1 MVLLKSI
8 KSKIFVFAIIATL
21 TPSLGLGLLSFRQN
35 EAQISENVT
44 RELRAL
50 ASQAS
55 RELELWIN
63 KHIRAVR
70 ALSTSNAVIDGLSAT
85 AHPRAGKSNN
95 TPQALT
101 HYLRSVQSKL
111 DTILE
116 LTVVD
121 AAGQILASSAAA
133 PSAVTLP
140 QSWPENAL
148 TEGVVLV
155 PPHWE
160 KQRATATLSVA
171 VPVLSYDNVLMGAL
185 VAVLDLRTAQPYLKS
200 STKSPPGEVLLLDQN
215 GRELLSS
222 RAISTTK
229 LMSLDAAVLRQM
241 LSQPGE
247 SMVFQGLMHREV
259 IGLADIPAALPVT
272 IVAEQDRADVYAT
285 WVDLRNLYLALV
297 CILVLVVTAV
307 AFRMGRSIV
316 TPLQHLINAAN
327 SIASGNL
334 DVRLPVTRN
343 DEFGHLTR
351 IFNQMADKLRHS
363 HAEIVATNQAM
374 QQQNQLLEKLSI
386 TDGLTGLYNRSKLD
400 AILIDE
406 MARFKRN
413 LRPFAVL
420 MMDIDYFKTLNDSH
434 GHIAGDE
441 VITAVANILSR
452 SIRIVDY
459 AARYGGDEFIIIM
472 VETTADMALKTA
484 ERIRSQVNDMR
495 YSANGQLVSVTVSI
509 GVVQCQQSDDVTP
522 TAVFSRA
529 DSALYE
535 AKRAGRNRAHYAA

>member
-21 TPSLGLGLLSFRQN
+21 TPSLSLGLLSFRQN
-35 EAQISENVT
+35 EVQISENVT
-44 RELRAL
+44 RELRSL

-85 AHPRAGKSNN
+85 THPRAGKSNN

-140 QSWPENAL
+140 QSWPESAL

-160 KQRATATLSVA
+160 KQRVTATLSVA
-171 VPVLSYDNVLMGAL
+171 VPVLSYDNALMGAL

-222 RAISTTK
+222 RASTTK

-259 IGLADIPAALPVT
+259 IGLAEIPAALPVT
-272 IVAEQDRADVYAT
+272 IVVEQDRADVYAA
-285 WVDLRNLYLALV
+285 WVNLRNLYLALV
-297 CILVLVVTAV
+297 CIIVLIVTVV

-316 TPLQHLINAAN
+316 TPLHHLINAAN
-327 SIASGNL
+327 SIASGDL

-363 HAEIVATNQAM
+363 HAEIVATNHAM

-386 TDGLTGLYNRSKLD
+386 TDGLTSLYNRSKLD

-441 VITAVANILSR
+441 VITGVAKILSR
-452 SIRIVDY
+452 SIRSVDY

-509 GVVQCQQSDDVTP
+509 GVVQCMQSDDVTP

>member
-70 ALSTSNAVIDGLSAT
+70 ALSTSSAVIDGLSAT
-85 AHPRAGKSNN
+85 SHPHAGKSNN

-116 LTVVD
+116 LTVVN
-121 AAGQILASSAAA
+121 ATGQILASSAAA

-140 QSWPENAL
+140 QSWPESAL

-171 VPVLSYDNVLMGAL
+171 VPVLSYDNTLMGAL

-200 STKSPPGEVLLLDQN
+200 STKSPPGEVSLLDQN

-222 RAISTTK
+222 RANNTTK
-229 LMSLDAAVLRQM
+229 LMSLDAAVLRQI
-241 LSQPGE
+241 LSQQGE

-272 IVAEQDRADVYAT
+272 IVAEKDRADVYAD
-285 WVDLRNLYLALV
+285 WVKLRNLYLALV
-297 CILVLVVTAV
+297 GIIVLIVTAV

-327 SIASGNL
+327 SIASGDLN
-334 DVRLPVTRN
+334 VRLPVTRN

-374 QQQNQLLEKLSI
+374 QQQNQLLETLSI

-420 MMDIDYFKTLNDSH
+420 MLDIDYFKTLNDSH

-441 VITAVANILSR
+441 VIAAVAKILGQ
-452 SIRIVDY
+452 SIRSVDY

-484 ERIRSQVNDMR
+484 ERIRAQVNDMR
-495 YSANGQLVSVTVSI
+495 YSASGQIVSVTVSI
-509 GVVQCQQSDDVTP
+509 GVVQCTQSDDVTP

>member
-1 MVLLKSI
+1 MILLRSI
-8 KSKIFVFAIIATL
+8 KSKIFVFAIMATL
-21 TPSLGLGLLSFRQN
+21 IPSFGLGLLSFRQN
-35 EAQISENVT
+35 EAQISDNVT

-63 KHIRAVR
+63 KHIHTVR
-70 ALSTSNAVIDGLSAT
+70 ALSTSNAVIDGLT
-85 AHPRAGKSNN
+85 PIAHPPTGKPNKV
-95 TPQALT
+95 PQALA
-101 HYLRSVQSKL
+101 HYLSSVQSKL

-116 LTVVD
+116 LTVVG
-121 AAGQILASSAAA
+121 ATGQVVASSAAV
-133 PSAVTLP
+133 PSAIILP
-140 QSWPENAL
+140 KSWPESAL
-148 TEGVVLV
+148 TEGIVLA

-185 VAVLDLRTAQPYLKS
+185 VAVLDLRTAQPYLKN
-200 STKSPPGEVLLLDQN
+200 STKSPLGEVLLLDQN

-222 RAISTTK
+222 RVNATK
-229 LMSLDAAVLRQM
+229 LRLLDGVVLRQ
-241 LSQPGE
+241 LLARPGE
-247 SMVFQGLMHREV
+247 SMIFQGGMHREV
-259 IGLADIPAALPVT
+259 IGLADTPAALPVT
-272 IVAEQDRADVYAT
+272 VVAERDRADVYAA

-297 CILVLVVTAV
+297 CTIVLVVTAV

-327 SIASGNL
+327 SIADGDL

-343 DEFGHLTR
+343 DEFGHLTQ

-363 HAEIVATNQAM
+363 HAEVVATNKAM
-374 QQQNQLLEKLSI
+374 QQQNQLLETLSI

-400 AILIDE
+400 VILKDE
-406 MARFKRN
+406 LARFKRN
-413 LRPFAVL
+413 QRPFAVL
-420 MMDIDYFKTLNDSH
+420 MMDIDYFKTLNDSY

-441 VITAVANILSR
+441 VIAAVAKILSQ
-452 SIRIVDY
+452 SIRSVDY

-472 VETTADMALKTA
+472 VETTADMALKMA

-495 YSANGQLVSVTVSI
+495 YSANGQIVSVTVSI
-509 GVVQCQQSDDVTP
+509 GVVQCQQSDDATP
-522 TAVFSRA
+522 TAVFARA

-535 AKRAGRNRAHYAA
+535 AKRAGRNRAHYAT

>member
-1 MVLLKSI
+1 MILLRSI
-8 KSKIFVFAIIATL
+8 KSKIFVFAIMATL
-21 TPSLGLGLLSFRQN
+21 IPSFGLGLLSFRQN
-35 EAQISENVT
+35 EAQISDNVT

-63 KHIRAVR
+63 KHIHTVR
-70 ALSTSNAVIDGLSAT
+70 ALSTSNAVIDGLT
-85 AHPRAGKSNN
+85 PIAHPPTGKPNKV
-95 TPQALT
+95 PQALA
-101 HYLRSVQSKL
+101 HYLSSVQSKL

-116 LTVVD
+116 LTVVG
-121 AAGQILASSAAA
+121 ATGQVVASSAAV
-133 PSAVTLP
+133 PSAIILP
-140 QSWPENAL
+140 KSWPESAL
-148 TEGVVLV
+148 TEGIVLA

-185 VAVLDLRTAQPYLKS
+185 VAVLDLRTAQPYLKN
-200 STKSPPGEVLLLDQN
+200 STKSPLGEVLLLDQN

-222 RAISTTK
+222 RVNATK
-229 LMSLDAAVLRQM
+229 LRLLDGVVLRQ
-241 LSQPGE
+241 LLARPGE
-247 SMVFQGLMHREV
+247 SMIFQGGMHREV
-259 IGLADIPAALPVT
+259 IGLADMPAALPVT
-272 IVAEQDRADVYAT
+272 VVAERDRADVYAA

-297 CILVLVVTAV
+297 CTIVLVVTAV

-327 SIASGNL
+327 SIADGDL

-343 DEFGHLTR
+343 DEFGHLTQ

-363 HAEIVATNQAM
+363 HAEVVATNKAM
-374 QQQNQLLEKLSI
+374 QQQNQLLETLSI

-400 AILIDE
+400 VILKDE
-406 MARFKRN
+406 LARFKRN
-413 LRPFAVL
+413 QRPFAVL
-420 MMDIDYFKTLNDSH
+420 MMDIDYFKTLNDSY

-441 VITAVANILSR
+441 VIAAVAKILSQ
-452 SIRIVDY
+452 SIRSVDY

-472 VETTADMALKTA
+472 VETTADMALKMA

-495 YSANGQLVSVTVSI
+495 YSANGQIVSVTVSI
-509 GVVQCQQSDDVTP
+509 GVVQCQQSDATP
-522 TAVFSRA
+522 TAVFARA

-535 AKRAGRNRAHYAA
+535 AKRAGRNRAHYAT

>member
-1 MVLLKSI
+1 M
-8 KSKIFVFAIIATL
+8 ATL
-21 TPSLGLGLLSFRQN
+21 IPSFGLGLLSFRQN
-35 EAQISENVT
+35 EAQISDNVT

-63 KHIRAVR
+63 KHIHTVR
-70 ALSTSNAVIDGLSAT
+70 ALSTSNAVIDGLT
-85 AHPRAGKSNN
+85 PIAHPPTGKPNKV
-95 TPQALT
+95 PQALA
-101 HYLRSVQSKL
+101 HYLSSVQSKL

-116 LTVVD
+116 LTVVG
-121 AAGQILASSAAA
+121 ATGQVVASSAAV
-133 PSAVTLP
+133 PSAIILP
-140 QSWPENAL
+140 KSWPESAL
-148 TEGVVLV
+148 TEGIVLA

-185 VAVLDLRTAQPYLKS
+185 VAVLDLRTAQPYLKN
-200 STKSPPGEVLLLDQN
+200 STKSPLGEVLLLDQN

-222 RAISTTK
+222 RVNATK
-229 LMSLDAAVLRQM
+229 LRLLDGVVLRQ
-241 LSQPGE
+241 LLARPGE
-247 SMVFQGLMHREV
+247 SMIFQGGMHREV
-259 IGLADIPAALPVT
+259 IGLADTPAALPVT
-272 IVAEQDRADVYAT
+272 VVAERDRADVYAA

-297 CILVLVVTAV
+297 CTIVLVVTAV

-327 SIASGNL
+327 SIADGDL

-343 DEFGHLTR
+343 DEFGHLTQ

-363 HAEIVATNQAM
+363 HAEVVATNKAM
-374 QQQNQLLEKLSI
+374 QQQNQLLETLSI

-400 AILIDE
+400 VILKDE
-406 MARFKRN
+406 LARFKRN
-413 LRPFAVL
+413 QRPFAVL
-420 MMDIDYFKTLNDSH
+420 MMDIDYFKTLNDSY

-441 VITAVANILSR
+441 VIAAVAKILSQ
-452 SIRIVDY
+452 SIRSVDY

-472 VETTADMALKTA
+472 VETTADMALKMA

-495 YSANGQLVSVTVSI
+495 YSANGQIVSVTVSI
-509 GVVQCQQSDDVTP
+509 GVVQCQQSDATP
-522 TAVFSRA
+522 TAVFARA

-535 AKRAGRNRAHYAA
+535 AKRAGRNRAHYAT

>member
-1 MVLLKSI
+1 MVLLTSI
-8 KSKIFVFAIIATL
+8 KSKIFVFAVMATL
-21 TPSLGLGLLSFRQN
+21 IPSLGLGLLSFHQN
-35 EAQISENVT
+35 EAQINGNVT

-63 KHIRAVR
+63 KHIHAVR
-70 ALSTSNAVIDGLSAT
+70 ALSTSNAVIEGLSAA
-85 AHPRAGKSNN
+85 AHSLAGMSNK

-101 HYLRSVQSKL
+101 HYLRSVQLKL

-116 LTVVD
+116 LTVVG
-121 AAGQILASSAAA
+121 AAGQIVASSAAE
-133 PSAVTLP
+133 PSAVILP
-140 QSWPENAL
+140 QSWPESAL

-160 KQRATATLSVA
+160 KQHATATLSVA
-171 VPVLSYDNVLMGAL
+171 VPVLSYDNTLLGAL
-185 VAVLDLRTAQPYLKS
+185 VAVLDLRTAQSHLKS
-200 STKSPPGEVLLLDQN
+200 ATKSPLGDLLLLDQN

-222 RAISTTK
+222 RANVTK
-229 LMSLDAAVLRQM
+229 LSTLDAAVLRQ
-241 LSQPGE
+241 LLARPGE
-247 SMVFQGLMHREV
+247 SMVFQGLMQHEV
-259 IGLADIPAALPVT
+259 IGLADTPAVLPITV
-272 IVAEQDRADVYAT
+272 VAERDRADVYAA
-285 WVDLRNLYLALV
+285 WVDLRNLFLALV

-316 TPLQHLINAAN
+316 TPLQHLIDAAN
-327 SIASGNL
+327 SIAGGDL

-363 HAEIVATNQAM
+363 HAEVVATNKAM
-374 QQQNQLLEKLSI
+374 KQQNQLLETLSI

-400 AILIDE
+400 AILKDE
-406 MARFKRN
+406 LARFKRN
-413 LRPFAVL
+413 QRPFAVL

-441 VITAVANILSR
+441 VIVAVAKILGR
-452 SIRIVDY
+452 SIRSVDF
-459 AARYGGDEFIIIM
+459 AARYGGDEFIIII
-472 VETTADMALKTA
+472 VDTTAEMALKTA

-495 YSANGQLVSVTVSI
+495 YNSNGQIVLVTVSI
-509 GVVQCQQSDDVTP
+509 GVVQCQQSDDATP
-522 TAVFSRA
+522 TAVFARA

-535 AKRAGRNRAHYAA
+535 AKHAGRNRAHFAT

>member
-85 AHPRAGKSNN
+85 AHPHAGKSNN

-121 AAGQILASSAAA
+121 ATGQILASSAAA

-140 QSWPENAL
+140 QSWPESAL

-171 VPVLSYDNVLMGAL
+171 VPVLSYDNTLMGAL

-200 STKSPPGEVLLLDQN
+200 STKSPPGEVSLLDQN

-222 RAISTTK
+222 RANSTTK
-229 LMSLDAAVLRQM
+229 LMSLDAAVLRQI
-241 LSQPGE
+241 LSQQGE

-259 IGLADIPAALPVT
+259 IGLADIPAVLPVT
-272 IVAEQDRADVYAT
+272 IVAEKDRADVYAT
-285 WVDLRNLYLALV
+285 WVKLRNLYLALV
-297 CILVLVVTAV
+297 CIIVLIVTAV

-327 SIASGNL
+327 SIASGDLN
-334 DVRLPVTRN
+334 VRLPVTRN

-374 QQQNQLLEKLSI
+374 QQQNQLLETLSI

-420 MMDIDYFKTLNDSH
+420 MLDIDYFKTLNDSH

-441 VITAVANILSR
+441 VITAVAKILGQ
-452 SIRIVDY
+452 SIRSVDY

-484 ERIRSQVNDMR
+484 ERIRAQVNDMR
-495 YSANGQLVSVTVSI
+495 YSANGQIVSVTVSI
-509 GVVQCQQSDDVTP
+509 GVVQCTQSDDVTP

>member
-1 MVLLKSI
+1 MVLLRSI
-8 KSKIFVFAIIATL
+8 KSKIFVFAIMATL
-21 TPSLGLGLLSFRQN
+21 IPSFGLGLLSFRQN
-35 EAQISENVT
+35 EAQISDNVT

-63 KHIRAVR
+63 KHIHTVR
-70 ALSTSNAVIDGLSAT
+70 ALSTSNAVIDGLT
-85 AHPRAGKSNN
+85 PIAHPPTGKPNKV
-95 TPQALT
+95 PQALA
-101 HYLRSVQSKL
+101 HYLSSVQSKL

-116 LTVVD
+116 LTVVG
-121 AAGQILASSAAA
+121 ATGQVVASSAAV
-133 PSAVTLP
+133 PSAIILP
-140 QSWPENAL
+140 KSWPESAL
-148 TEGVVLV
+148 TEGIVLA

-185 VAVLDLRTAQPYLKS
+185 VAVLDLRTAQPYLKN
-200 STKSPPGEVLLLDQN
+200 STKSPLGEVLLLDQN

-222 RAISTTK
+222 RVNATK
-229 LMSLDAAVLRQM
+229 LRLLDGVVLRQ
-241 LSQPGE
+241 LLARPGE
-247 SMVFQGLMHREV
+247 SMIFQGGMHREV
-259 IGLADIPAALPVT
+259 IGLADTPAALPVT
-272 IVAEQDRADVYAT
+272 VVAERDRADVYAA

-297 CILVLVVTAV
+297 CTIVLVVTAV

-327 SIASGNL
+327 SIADGDL

-343 DEFGHLTR
+343 DEFGHLTQ

-363 HAEIVATNQAM
+363 HAEVVATNKAM
-374 QQQNQLLEKLSI
+374 QQQNQLLETLSI

-400 AILIDE
+400 VILKDE
-406 MARFKRN
+406 LARFKRN
-413 LRPFAVL
+413 QRPFAVL
-420 MMDIDYFKTLNDSH
+420 MMDIDYFKTLNDSY

-441 VITAVANILSR
+441 VIAAVAKILSQ
-452 SIRIVDY
+452 SIRSVDY

-472 VETTADMALKTA
+472 VETTADMALKMA

-495 YSANGQLVSVTVSI
+495 YSANGQIVSVTVSI
-509 GVVQCQQSDDVTP
+509 GVVQCQQSDATP
-522 TAVFSRA
+522 TAVFARA

-535 AKRAGRNRAHYAA
+535 AKRAGRNRAHYAT

>member
-21 TPSLGLGLLSFRQN
+21 TPALGLGLLSFRQN
-35 EAQISENVT
+35 EAQINENVT
-44 RELRAL
+44 RQLRAL

-63 KHIRAVR
+63 KHIRTVR
-70 ALSTSNAVIDGLSAT
+70 ALSTSNAIIDGLSVT
-85 AHPRAGKSNN
+85 AHPLAGKSHN

-116 LTVVD
+116 LTVVN
-121 AAGQILASSAAA
+121 ATGQILASSAAV

-140 QSWPENAL
+140 QSWPESAL

-171 VPVLSYDNVLMGAL
+171 VPVLSYGNALMGAL

-215 GRELLSS
+215 GRELLNS
-222 RAISTTK
+222 RATNTTK

-241 LSQPGE
+241 LSKPGE
-247 SMVFQGLMHREV
+247 SMIFQGLMHREV

-272 IVAEQDRADVYAT
+272 IVAEQDRADVYAA
-285 WVDLRNLYLALV
+285 WVNLRNLYLALV
-297 CILVLVVTAV
+297 CIIVLVVTAV

-327 SIASGNL
+327 SIASGDL

-374 QQQNQLLEKLSI
+374 QKQNQLLETLSI

-452 SIRIVDY
+452 SIRSVDY

-495 YSANGQLVSVTVSI
+495 YSANGQIVSVTVSI
-509 GVVQCQQSDDVTP
+509 GVVQCTQSDDVTP

>member
-8 KSKIFVFAIIATL
+8 KSKIFIFAIIATL

-35 EAQISENVT
+35 EAQINDNVT

-55 RELELWIN
+55 RELELWIS

-70 ALSTSNAVIDGLSAT
+70 ALSTSNAVIDGLSTT
-85 AHPRAGKSNN
+85 ARPLADKSNN

-121 AAGQILASSAAA
+121 ATGQILASSAAA
-133 PSAVTLP
+133 PSAVILP
-140 QSWPENAL
+140 QSWSENAL

-160 KQRATATLSVA
+160 KQHATATLSVA
-171 VPVLSYDNVLMGAL
+171 VPVLAYDNALMGAL

-200 STKSPPGEVLLLDQN
+200 STKSPEGEVSLLDQN

-222 RAISTTK
+222 RANSKTK
-229 LMSLDAAVLRQM
+229 LMPVDAAALRQI
-241 LSQPGE
+241 LSQPGT
-247 SMVFQGLMHREV
+247 SMVFQGLLHREV
-259 IGLADIPAALPVT
+259 IGLAEIPAALPVT
-272 IVAEQDRADVYAT
+272 IMAEKDRAQVYAT
-285 WVDLRNLYLALV
+285 WVKLRNLYLALV
-297 CILVLVVTAV
+297 CVIVLIVTAV

-327 SIASGNL
+327 SIADGNL

-374 QQQNQLLEKLSI
+374 QQQNQLLETLSI

-441 VITAVANILSR
+441 VLTAVAKILSR
-452 SIRIVDY
+452 SIRSIDY

-484 ERIRSQVNDMR
+484 ERIRSQVTDMR
-495 YSANGQLVSVTVSI
+495 YSANGQIVSVTVSI
-509 GVVQCQQSDDVTP
+509 GIVQCTQSDDATP
-522 TAVFSRA
+522 IAVFSRA

>member
-70 ALSTSNAVIDGLSAT
+70 ALSTSNAVIDGLSAI
-85 AHPRAGKSNN
+85 AHPHAGKSNN

-116 LTVVD
+116 LTVVN
-121 AAGQILASSAAA
+121 ATGQILASSAAA

-140 QSWPENAL
+140 QSWPESAL

-171 VPVLSYDNVLMGAL
+171 VPVLSYDNTLMGAL

-200 STKSPPGEVLLLDQN
+200 STKSPPGEVSLLDQN

-222 RAISTTK
+222 RANSTTK
-229 LMSLDAAVLRQM
+229 LMSLDAAVLRHM

-259 IGLADIPAALPVT
+259 IGLADIPAVLPVT
-272 IVAEQDRADVYAT
+272 IVAEKDRADVYAA
-285 WVDLRNLYLALV
+285 WVKLRNLYLALV
-297 CILVLVVTAV
+297 CIIVLIVTAV

-327 SIASGNL
+327 SIASGDLN
-334 DVRLPVTRN
+334 VRLPVTRN

-374 QQQNQLLEKLSI
+374 QQQNQLLETLSI

-420 MMDIDYFKTLNDSH
+420 MLDIDYFKTLNDSH

-441 VITAVANILSR
+441 VITAVAKILGQ
-452 SIRIVDY
+452 SIRSVDY

-484 ERIRSQVNDMR
+484 ERIRAQVNDMR
-495 YSANGQLVSVTVSI
+495 YSASGQIVSVTVSI
-509 GVVQCQQSDDVTP
+509 GVVQCTQSDDVTP

>member
-8 KSKIFVFAIIATL
+8 KSKIFIFAIIATL

-35 EAQISENVT
+35 EAQTSENVT

-85 AHPRAGKSNN
+85 AHPHAGKSIN

-121 AAGQILASSAAA
+121 ATGRILASSAAA
-133 PSAVTLP
+133 PSALILP
-140 QSWPENAL
+140 QSWPESAL

-171 VPVLSYDNVLMGAL
+171 VPVLSYDNTLMGAL

-200 STKSPPGEVLLLDQN
+200 STKSPPGEVSLLDQN

-222 RAISTTK
+222 RANSTTN
-229 LMSLDAAVLRQM
+229 LMSLDATALQQM
-241 LSQPGE
+241 LSHPGE
-247 SMVFQGLMHREV
+247 SIVFQGLMHREV

-272 IVAEQDRADVYAT
+272 IVAEKDRADVYAA
-285 WVDLRNLYLALV
+285 WVKLRNLYLALV
-297 CILVLVVTAV
+297 CVIVLIVTAV

-327 SIASGNL
+327 SIASGDLN
-334 DVRLPVTRN
+334 VRLPVTRN

-374 QQQNQLLEKLSI
+374 QQQNQLLETLSI

-400 AILIDE
+400 AILTDE

-420 MMDIDYFKTLNDSH
+420 MLDIDYFKTLNDSH

-441 VITAVANILSR
+441 VITAVAKILSQ
-452 SIRIVDY
+452 SIRSVDY

-495 YSANGQLVSVTVSI
+495 YSTNDQIVSVTVSI
-509 GVVQCQQSDDVTP
+509 GVVQCTQSDDVTP

-535 AKRAGRNRAHYAA
+535 AKRAGRNRAHYAV

>member
-1 MVLLKSI
+1 MVLLRSI
-8 KSKIFVFAIIATL
+8 KSKIFVFAIMATL
-21 TPSLGLGLLSFRQN
+21 IPSLGLGLLSFRQN
-35 EAQISENVT
+35 EAQISDNVT

-63 KHIRAVR
+63 KHIHTVR
-70 ALSTSNAVIDGLSAT
+70 ALSTSNAVIDGLT
-85 AHPRAGKSNN
+85 PIAHPPTGKPNKV
-95 TPQALT
+95 PQALA
-101 HYLRSVQSKL
+101 HYLSLVQSKL

-116 LTVVD
+116 LTVVG
-121 AAGQILASSAAA
+121 ATGQVLASSAAV
-133 PSAVTLP
+133 PSAIILP
-140 QSWPENAL
+140 KSWPESAL
-148 TEGVVLV
+148 TEGIVLA

-185 VAVLDLRTAQPYLKS
+185 VAVLDLRTAQPYLKN
-200 STKSPPGEVLLLDQN
+200 STKSPLGEVLLLDQN

-222 RAISTTK
+222 RVNATK
-229 LMSLDAAVLRQM
+229 LRLLDGVVLRQ
-241 LSQPGE
+241 LLARPGE
-247 SMVFQGLMHREV
+247 SMIFQGGMHREV
-259 IGLADIPAALPVT
+259 IGLADTPAALPVT
-272 IVAEQDRADVYAT
+272 VVAERDRADVYAA

-297 CILVLVVTAV
+297 CTIVLVVTAV

-327 SIASGNL
+327 SIADGDL

-343 DEFGHLTR
+343 DEFGHLTQ

-363 HAEIVATNQAM
+363 HAEVVATNKAM
-374 QQQNQLLEKLSI
+374 QQQNQLLETLSI

-400 AILIDE
+400 VILKDE
-406 MARFKRN
+406 LARFKRN
-413 LRPFAVL
+413 QRPFAVL
-420 MMDIDYFKTLNDSH
+420 MMDIDYFKTLNDSY

-441 VITAVANILSR
+441 VIAAVAKILSQ
-452 SIRIVDY
+452 SIRSVDY

-472 VETTADMALKTA
+472 VETTADMALKMA

-495 YSANGQLVSVTVSI
+495 YSANGQIVSVTVSI
-509 GVVQCQQSDDVTP
+509 GVVQCQQSDDATP
-522 TAVFSRA
+522 TAVFARA

-535 AKRAGRNRAHYAA
+535 AKRAGRNRAHYAT

>member
-1 MVLLKSI
+1 MVLLRSI
-8 KSKIFVFAIIATL
+8 KSKIFVFAIMATL
-21 TPSLGLGLLSFRQN
+21 IPSFGLGLLSFRQN
-35 EAQISENVT
+35 EAQISDNVT

-63 KHIRAVR
+63 KHIHTVR
-70 ALSTSNAVIDGLSAT
+70 ALSTSNAVIDGLT
-85 AHPRAGKSNN
+85 PIAHPPTGKPNKV
-95 TPQALT
+95 PQALA
-101 HYLRSVQSKL
+101 HYLSLVQSKL

-116 LTVVD
+116 LTVVG
-121 AAGQILASSAAA
+121 ATGQVVASSAAV
-133 PSAVTLP
+133 PSAIILP
-140 QSWPENAL
+140 KSWPESAL
-148 TEGVVLV
+148 TEGIVLV

-185 VAVLDLRTAQPYLKS
+185 VAVLDLRTAQPYLKN
-200 STKSPPGEVLLLDQN
+200 STKSPLGEVLLLDQN

-222 RAISTTK
+222 RVNATK
-229 LMSLDAAVLRQM
+229 LRLLDGVVLRQ
-241 LSQPGE
+241 LLARPGE
-247 SMVFQGLMHREV
+247 SMIFQGGMHREV
-259 IGLADIPAALPVT
+259 IGLADTPAALPVT
-272 IVAEQDRADVYAT
+272 VVAERDRADVYAA

-297 CILVLVVTAV
+297 CTIVLVVTAV

-327 SIASGNL
+327 SIADGDL

-343 DEFGHLTR
+343 DEFGHLTQ

-363 HAEIVATNQAM
+363 HAEVVATNKAM
-374 QQQNQLLEKLSI
+374 QQQNRLLETLSI

-400 AILIDE
+400 VILKDE
-406 MARFKRN
+406 LARFKRN
-413 LRPFAVL
+413 QRPFAVL
-420 MMDIDYFKTLNDSH
+420 MMDIDYFKALNDGH
-434 GHIAGDE
+434 GHIAGDQ
-441 VITAVANILSR
+441 VIAAVAKILSQ
-452 SIRIVDY
+452 SIRSVDY

-472 VETTADMALKTA
+472 VETTADMALKMA

-495 YSANGQLVSVTVSI
+495 YSANGQIVSVTVSI
-509 GVVQCQQSDDVTP
+509 GVVQCQQSDATP
-522 TAVFSRA
+522 TAVFARA

-535 AKRAGRNRAHYAA
+535 AKRAGRNRAHYAT

>member
-1 MVLLKSI
+1 MVLLRSI
-8 KSKIFVFAIIATL
+8 KSKIFVFAIMATL
-21 TPSLGLGLLSFRQN
+21 IPSFGLGLLSFRQN
-35 EAQISENVT
+35 EAQISDNVT

-63 KHIRAVR
+63 KHIHTVR
-70 ALSTSNAVIDGLSAT
+70 ALSTSNAVIDGLT
-85 AHPRAGKSNN
+85 PIAHPPTGKPNKV
-95 TPQALT
+95 PQALA
-101 HYLRSVQSKL
+101 HYLSSVQSKL

-116 LTVVD
+116 LTVVG
-121 AAGQILASSAAA
+121 ATGQVVASSAAV
-133 PSAVTLP
+133 PSAIILP
-140 QSWPENAL
+140 KSWPESAL
-148 TEGVVLV
+148 TEGIVLA

-185 VAVLDLRTAQPYLKS
+185 VAVLDLRTAQPYLKN
-200 STKSPPGEVLLLDQN
+200 STKSPLGEVLLLDQN

-222 RAISTTK
+222 RVNATK
-229 LMSLDAAVLRQM
+229 LRLLDGVVLRQ
-241 LSQPGE
+241 LLARPGE
-247 SMVFQGLMHREV
+247 SMIFQGGMHREV
-259 IGLADIPAALPVT
+259 IGLADMPAALPVT
-272 IVAEQDRADVYAT
+272 VVAERDRADVYAA

-297 CILVLVVTAV
+297 CTIVLVVTAV

-327 SIASGNL
+327 SIADGDL

-343 DEFGHLTR
+343 DEFGHLTQ

-363 HAEIVATNQAM
+363 HAEVVAKNKAM
-374 QQQNQLLEKLSI
+374 QQQNQLLETLSI

-400 AILIDE
+400 VILKDE
-406 MARFKRN
+406 LARFKRN
-413 LRPFAVL
+413 QRPFAVL
-420 MMDIDYFKTLNDSH
+420 MMDIDYFKTLNDSY

-441 VITAVANILSR
+441 VIAAVAKILSQ
-452 SIRIVDY
+452 SIRSVDY

-472 VETTADMALKTA
+472 VETTADMALKMA

-495 YSANGQLVSVTVSI
+495 YSANGQIVSVTVSI
-509 GVVQCQQSDDVTP
+509 GVVQCQQSDATP
-522 TAVFSRA
+522 TAVFARA

-535 AKRAGRNRAHYAA
+535 AKRAGRNRAHYAT

>member
-50 ASQAS
+50 TSQAS

-70 ALSTSNAVIDGLSAT
+70 ALSTSSAVIDGLSAT
-85 AHPRAGKSNN
+85 SHPHAGKSNN

-116 LTVVD
+116 LTVVN
-121 AAGQILASSAAA
+121 ATGQILASSAAA

-140 QSWPENAL
+140 QSWPESAL

-171 VPVLSYDNVLMGAL
+171 VPVLSYDNTLMGAL

-200 STKSPPGEVLLLDQN
+200 STKSPPGEVSLLDQN

-222 RAISTTK
+222 RANNTTK
-229 LMSLDAAVLRQM
+229 LMSLDAAVLRQI
-241 LSQPGE
+241 LSQQGE

-272 IVAEQDRADVYAT
+272 IVAEKDRADVYAD
-285 WVDLRNLYLALV
+285 WVKLRNLYLALV
-297 CILVLVVTAV
+297 GIIVLIVTAV

-327 SIASGNL
+327 SIASGDLN
-334 DVRLPVTRN
+334 VRLPVTRN

-374 QQQNQLLEKLSI
+374 QQQNQLLETLSI

-420 MMDIDYFKTLNDSH
+420 MLDIDYFKTLNDSH

-441 VITAVANILSR
+441 VIAAVAKILGQ
-452 SIRIVDY
+452 SIRSVDY

-484 ERIRSQVNDMR
+484 ERIRAQVNDMR
-495 YSANGQLVSVTVSI
+495 YSASGQIVSVTVSI
-509 GVVQCQQSDDVTP
+509 GVVQCTQSDDVTP

>member
-85 AHPRAGKSNN
+85 AQPLASKSNN

-101 HYLRSVQSKL
+101 YYLRSVQSKL

-133 PSAVTLP
+133 SSAITLP

-171 VPVLSYDNVLMGAL
+171 VPVLSYDNALMGAL

-222 RAISTTK
+222 RATSTTK

-241 LSQPGE
+241 LSQPGK
-247 SMVFQGLMHREV
+247 SIVFQGLMHREV

-272 IVAEQDRADVYAT
+272 IVAEQDRADVYAA
-285 WVDLRNLYLALV
+285 WVNLRNLYLALV
-297 CILVLVVTAV
+297 CIIVLVVTAV

-327 SIASGNL
+327 SIASGDL

-374 QQQNQLLEKLSI
+374 QQQNQLLETLSI

-400 AILIDE
+400 AILKDE
-406 MARFKRN
+406 LARFKRN
-413 LRPFAVL
+413 QRPFAVL

-441 VITAVANILSR
+441 VIVAVARILGR
-452 SIRIVDY
+452 SIRSVDY

-495 YSANGQLVSVTVSI
+495 YSSNGQIVSVTVSI
-509 GVVQCQQSDDVTP
+509 GVVQCQQSDDGTP

-535 AKRAGRNRAHYAA
+535 AKRAGRNRAYYAT

>member
-8 KSKIFVFAIIATL
+8 KSKIFIFAIIATL

-70 ALSTSNAVIDGLSAT
+70 ALSTSNTVIDGLSAT
-85 AHPRAGKSNN
+85 AHPLAGKSNN

-116 LTVVD
+116 LTVVN
-121 AAGQILASSAAA
+121 ATGLILASSAAA

-140 QSWPENAL
+140 QSWPEIAL

-200 STKSPPGEVLLLDQN
+200 STKSPPGEVSLLDQN

-222 RAISTTK
+222 RAKSTTK
-229 LMSLDAAVLRQM
+229 LMSLDAAVLQQM
-241 LSQPGE
+241 LLQQGE

-272 IVAEQDRADVYAT
+272 IVAEKDRADVYAA
-285 WVDLRNLYLALV
+285 WVKLRNLYLALV
-297 CILVLVVTAV
+297 CIIVLIVTAV

-327 SIASGNL
+327 SIASGDLN
-334 DVRLPVTRN
+334 VRLPVTQN

-374 QQQNQLLEKLSI
+374 QQQNQLLETLSI

-413 LRPFAVL
+413 MRPFAVL
-420 MMDIDYFKTLNDSH
+420 MLDIDYFKMLNDSH

-441 VITAVANILSR
+441 VIKAVAQILGQ
-452 SIRIVDY
+452 SIRSVDY

-484 ERIRSQVNDMR
+484 ERIRSQVNDMH
-495 YSANGQLVSVTVSI
+495 YSANDQIVSVTVSI
-509 GVVQCQQSDDVTP
+509 GVVQCMQSDDVTP

>member
-1 MVLLKSI
+1 M
-8 KSKIFVFAIIATL
+8 ATL
-21 TPSLGLGLLSFRQN
+21 IPSFGLGLLSFRQN
-35 EAQISENVT
+35 EAQISDNVT

-63 KHIRAVR
+63 KHIHTVR
-70 ALSTSNAVIDGLSAT
+70 ALSTSNAVIDGLT
-85 AHPRAGKSNN
+85 PIAHPPTGKPNKV
-95 TPQALT
+95 PQALA
-101 HYLRSVQSKL
+101 HYLSSVQSKL

-116 LTVVD
+116 LTVVG
-121 AAGQILASSAAA
+121 ATGQVVASSAAV
-133 PSAVTLP
+133 PSAIILP
-140 QSWPENAL
+140 KSWPESAL
-148 TEGVVLV
+148 TEGIVLV

-185 VAVLDLRTAQPYLKS
+185 VAVLDLRTAQPYLKN
-200 STKSPPGEVLLLDQN
+200 STKSPLGEVLLLDQN

-222 RAISTTK
+222 RVNATK
-229 LMSLDAAVLRQM
+229 LRLLDGVVLRQ
-241 LSQPGE
+241 LLARPGE
-247 SMVFQGLMHREV
+247 SMIFQGGMHREV
-259 IGLADIPAALPVT
+259 IGLADMPAALPVT
-272 IVAEQDRADVYAT
+272 VVAERDRADVYAA

-297 CILVLVVTAV
+297 CTIVLVVTAV

-327 SIASGNL
+327 SIADGDL

-343 DEFGHLTR
+343 DEFGHLTQ

-363 HAEIVATNQAM
+363 HAEVVATNKAM
-374 QQQNQLLEKLSI
+374 QQQNQLLETLSI

-400 AILIDE
+400 VILKDE
-406 MARFKRN
+406 LARFKRN
-413 LRPFAVL
+413 QRPFAVL
-420 MMDIDYFKTLNDSH
+420 MMDIDYFKTLNDSY

-441 VITAVANILSR
+441 VIAAVAKILSQ
-452 SIRIVDY
+452 SIRSVDY

-472 VETTADMALKTA
+472 VETTADMALKMA

-495 YSANGQLVSVTVSI
+495 YSANGQIVSVTVSI
-509 GVVQCQQSDDVTP
+509 GVVQCQQSDATP
-522 TAVFSRA
+522 TAVFARA

-535 AKRAGRNRAHYAA
+535 AKRAGRNRAHYAT

>member
-1 MVLLKSI
+1 MILLRSI
-8 KSKIFVFAIIATL
+8 KSKIFVFAIMATL
-21 TPSLGLGLLSFRQN
+21 IPSFGLGLLSFRQN
-35 EAQISENVT
+35 EAQISDNVT

-63 KHIRAVR
+63 KHIHTVR
-70 ALSTSNAVIDGLSAT
+70 ALSTSNAVIDGLT
-85 AHPRAGKSNN
+85 PIAHPPTGKPNKV
-95 TPQALT
+95 PQALA
-101 HYLRSVQSKL
+101 HYLSSVQSKL

-116 LTVVD
+116 LTVVG
-121 AAGQILASSAAA
+121 ATGQVVASSAAV
-133 PSAVTLP
+133 PSAIILP
-140 QSWPENAL
+140 KSWPESAL
-148 TEGVVLV
+148 TEGIVLV

-185 VAVLDLRTAQPYLKS
+185 VAVLDLRTAQPYLKN
-200 STKSPPGEVLLLDQN
+200 STKSPLGEVLLLDQN

-222 RAISTTK
+222 RVNATK
-229 LMSLDAAVLRQM
+229 LRLLDGVVLRQ
-241 LSQPGE
+241 LLARPGE
-247 SMVFQGLMHREV
+247 SMIFQGGMHREV
-259 IGLADIPAALPVT
+259 IGLADTPAALPVT
-272 IVAEQDRADVYAT
+272 VVAERDRADVYAA

-297 CILVLVVTAV
+297 CTIVLVVTAV

-327 SIASGNL
+327 SIADGDL

-343 DEFGHLTR
+343 DEFGHLTQ

-363 HAEIVATNQAM
+363 HAEVVATNKAM
-374 QQQNQLLEKLSI
+374 QQQNQLLETLSI

-400 AILIDE
+400 VILKDE
-406 MARFKRN
+406 LARFKRN
-413 LRPFAVL
+413 QRPFAVL
-420 MMDIDYFKTLNDSH
+420 MMDIDYFKTLNDSY

-441 VITAVANILSR
+441 VIAAVAKILSQ
-452 SIRIVDY
+452 SIRSVDY

-472 VETTADMALKTA
+472 VETTADMALKMA

-495 YSANGQLVSVTVSI
+495 YSANGQIVSVTVSI
-509 GVVQCQQSDDVTP
+509 GVVQCQQSDATP
-522 TAVFSRA
+522 TAVFARA

-535 AKRAGRNRAHYAA
+535 AKRAGRNRAHYAT

>member
-85 AHPRAGKSNN
+85 AHPHAGKSNN

-121 AAGQILASSAAA
+121 ATGQILASSAAA

-140 QSWPENAL
+140 QSWPESAL

-160 KQRATATLSVA
+160 KQRSTATLSVA
-171 VPVLSYDNVLMGAL
+171 VPVLSYDNTLMGAL

-200 STKSPPGEVLLLDQN
+200 STKSPPGEVSLLDQN
-215 GRELLSS
+215 GMELLSS
-222 RAISTTK
+222 RANSTTN
-229 LMSLDAAVLRQM
+229 LMSLNAAVLRQI
-241 LSQPGE
+241 LSKPGE

-272 IVAEQDRADVYAT
+272 IVAEKDRADVYAA
-285 WVDLRNLYLALV
+285 WVKLRNLYLALV
-297 CILVLVVTAV
+297 CIIVLIVTAV

-327 SIASGNL
+327 SIASGDLN
-334 DVRLPVTRN
+334 VRLPVTRN

-374 QQQNQLLEKLSI
+374 QQQNKLLEALSI

-420 MMDIDYFKTLNDSH
+420 MLDIDYFKTLNDSH

-441 VITAVANILSR
+441 VITAVAKILGQ
-452 SIRIVDY
+452 SIRSVDY

-484 ERIRSQVNDMR
+484 ERIRAQVNDMR
-495 YSANGQLVSVTVSI
+495 YSANGQIVSVTVSI
-509 GVVQCQQSDDVTP
+509 GVVQCTQSDDVTP
-522 TAVFSRA
+522 TAVFSRV

>member
-8 KSKIFVFAIIATL
+8 KSKIFVFAIIATI

-63 KHIRAVR
+63 KHIRSVR
-70 ALSTSNAVIDGLSAT
+70 ALSTSNAVIEGLSAT
-85 AHPRAGKSNN
+85 AHPRAVKSNN

-116 LTVVD
+116 LTVVN

-140 QSWPENAL
+140 QSWPESAL

-222 RAISTTK
+222 RASTTK
-229 LMSLDAAVLRQM
+229 LMSLDAAVLRKI

-247 SMVFQGLMHREV
+247 SMIFQGLMHREV

-316 TPLQHLINAAN
+316 TPLKHLINAAN

-351 IFNQMADKLRHS
+351 IFNQMADKLRQS
-363 HAEIVATNQAM
+363 HAEILATNQAM

-406 MARFKRN
+406 MARLKRN

-420 MMDIDYFKTLNDSH
+420 MMDIDYFKMLNDSH

-441 VITAVANILSR
+441 VLVAVAKILGR
-452 SIRIVDY
+452 SIRSVDY

-484 ERIRSQVNDMR
+484 ERIRSQVHDIR
-495 YSANGQLVSVTVSI
+495 YSANGQIVSVTVSI
-509 GVVQCQQSDDVTP
+509 GVVQCTQSDDVTP
-522 TAVFSRA
+522 TAVFSRV

>member
-8 KSKIFVFAIIATL
+8 KSKIFIFAIIATL

-35 EAQISENVT
+35 EAQTSENVT

-63 KHIRAVR
+63 KHIHAVC

-85 AHPRAGKSNN
+85 AHPLAGKSNN

-121 AAGQILASSAAA
+121 ATGQILASSAAA

-140 QSWPENAL
+140 QSWPESAL

-171 VPVLSYDNVLMGAL
+171 VPVLSYDNTLMGAL

-200 STKSPPGEVLLLDQN
+200 STKSPPGEVSLLDQN

-222 RAISTTK
+222 RANNTTK
-229 LMSLDAAVLRQM
+229 PMSLDATVLRQM

-272 IVAEQDRADVYAT
+272 IVAEKDRADVYAA
-285 WVDLRNLYLALV
+285 WVKLRNLYLALV
-297 CILVLVVTAV
+297 CIIVLIVTAV

-327 SIASGNL
+327 SIASGDLN
-334 DVRLPVTRN
+334 VRLPVTRN

-374 QQQNQLLEKLSI
+374 QQQNQLLETLSI

-413 LRPFAVL
+413 LRPFSVL
-420 MMDIDYFKTLNDSH
+420 MLDIDYFKTLNDSH

-441 VITAVANILSR
+441 VITAVAKILGQ
-452 SIRIVDY
+452 SIRSVDY

-484 ERIRSQVNDMR
+484 ERIRSQVNDMG
-495 YSANGQLVSVTVSI
+495 YSVNGQTISVTVSI
-509 GVVQCQQSDDVTP
+509 GVVQCTQSDEVTP

-535 AKRAGRNRAHYAA
+535 AKRAGRNRAHYVA

>member
-1 MVLLKSI
+1 MILLRSI
-8 KSKIFVFAIIATL
+8 KSKIFVFAIMATL
-21 TPSLGLGLLSFRQN
+21 IPSFGLGLLSFRQN
-35 EAQISENVT
+35 EAQISDNVT

-63 KHIRAVR
+63 KHIHTVR
-70 ALSTSNAVIDGLSAT
+70 ALSTSNAVIDGLT
-85 AHPRAGKSNN
+85 PIAHPPTGKPNKV
-95 TPQALT
+95 PQALA
-101 HYLRSVQSKL
+101 HYLSSVQSKL

-116 LTVVD
+116 LTVVG
-121 AAGQILASSAAA
+121 ATGQVVASSAAV
-133 PSAVTLP
+133 PSAIILP
-140 QSWPENAL
+140 KSWPESAL
-148 TEGVVLV
+148 TEGIVLA

-185 VAVLDLRTAQPYLKS
+185 VAVLDLRTAQPYLKN
-200 STKSPPGEVLLLDQN
+200 STKSPLGEVLLLDQN

-222 RAISTTK
+222 RVNATK
-229 LMSLDAAVLRQM
+229 LRLLDGVVLRQ
-241 LSQPGE
+241 LLARPGE
-247 SMVFQGLMHREV
+247 SMIFQGGMHREV
-259 IGLADIPAALPVT
+259 IGLADTPAALPVT
-272 IVAEQDRADVYAT
+272 VVAERDRADVYAA

-297 CILVLVVTAV
+297 CTIVLVVTAV

-327 SIASGNL
+327 SIADGDL

-343 DEFGHLTR
+343 DEFGHLTQ

-363 HAEIVATNQAM
+363 HAEVVATNKAM
-374 QQQNQLLEKLSI
+374 QQQNQLLETLSI

-400 AILIDE
+400 VILKDE
-406 MARFKRN
+406 LARFKRN
-413 LRPFAVL
+413 QRPFAVL
-420 MMDIDYFKTLNDSH
+420 MMDIDYFKTLNDSY

-441 VITAVANILSR
+441 VIAAVAKILSQ
-452 SIRIVDY
+452 SIRSVDY

-472 VETTADMALKTA
+472 VETTADMALKMA

-495 YSANGQLVSVTVSI
+495 YSANGQIVSVTVSI
-509 GVVQCQQSDDVTP
+509 GVVQCQQSDATP
-522 TAVFSRA
+522 TAVFARA

-535 AKRAGRNRAHYAA
+535 AKRAGRNRAHYAT

>member
-1 MVLLKSI
+1 MVLLRSI
-8 KSKIFVFAIIATL
+8 KSKIFVFAIMATL
-21 TPSLGLGLLSFRQN
+21 IPSFGLGLLSFRQN
-35 EAQISENVT
+35 EAQISDNVT

-63 KHIRAVR
+63 KHIHTVR
-70 ALSTSNAVIDGLSAT
+70 ALSTSNAVIDGLT
-85 AHPRAGKSNN
+85 PIAHPPTGKPNKV
-95 TPQALT
+95 PQALA
-101 HYLRSVQSKL
+101 HYLSSVQSKL

-116 LTVVD
+116 LTVVG
-121 AAGQILASSAAA
+121 ATGQVVASSAAV
-133 PSAVTLP
+133 PSAIILP
-140 QSWPENAL
+140 KSWPESAL
-148 TEGVVLV
+148 TEGIVLV

-185 VAVLDLRTAQPYLKS
+185 VAVLDLRTAQPYLKN
-200 STKSPPGEVLLLDQN
+200 STKSPLGEVLLLDQN

-222 RAISTTK
+222 RVNATK
-229 LMSLDAAVLRQM
+229 LRLLDGVVLRQ
-241 LSQPGE
+241 LLARPGE
-247 SMVFQGLMHREV
+247 SMIFQGGMHREV
-259 IGLADIPAALPVT
+259 IGLADMPAALPVT
-272 IVAEQDRADVYAT
+272 VVAERDRADVYAA

-297 CILVLVVTAV
+297 CTIVLVVTAV

-327 SIASGNL
+327 SIADGDL

-343 DEFGHLTR
+343 DEFGHLTQ

-363 HAEIVATNQAM
+363 HAEVVATNKAM
-374 QQQNQLLEKLSI
+374 QQQNQLLETLSI

-400 AILIDE
+400 VILKDE
-406 MARFKRN
+406 LARFKRN
-413 LRPFAVL
+413 QRPFAVL
-420 MMDIDYFKTLNDSH
+420 MMDIDYFKTLNDSY

-441 VITAVANILSR
+441 VIAAVAKILSQ
-452 SIRIVDY
+452 SIRSVDY

-472 VETTADMALKTA
+472 VETTADMALKMA

-495 YSANGQLVSVTVSI
+495 YSANGQIVSVTVSI
-509 GVVQCQQSDDVTP
+509 GVVQCQQSDATP
-522 TAVFSRA
+522 TAVFARA

-535 AKRAGRNRAHYAA
+535 AKRAGRNRAHYAT

>member
-8 KSKIFVFAIIATL
+8 KSKIFIFAIIATL

-70 ALSTSNAVIDGLSAT
+70 ALSTSNAVIDGLSET
-85 AHPRAGKSNN
+85 AHPLASKSNN

-121 AAGQILASSAAA
+121 ATGQILASSAAA

-140 QSWPENAL
+140 QSWPESAL

-171 VPVLSYDNVLMGAL
+171 VPVLSYDNTLMGAL

-200 STKSPPGEVLLLDQN
+200 STKSPPGEVSLLDQN

-222 RAISTTK
+222 RANSTTK
-229 LMSLDAAVLRQM
+229 LMSLDATVLRQM

-272 IVAEQDRADVYAT
+272 IVAEKDRADVYAA
-285 WVDLRNLYLALV
+285 WVKLRNLYLALV
-297 CILVLVVTAV
+297 CIIVLIVTAV

-327 SIASGNL
+327 SIASGDLN
-334 DVRLPVTRN
+334 VRLPVTRN

-351 IFNQMADKLRHS
+351 IFNQMADRLRQS

-374 QQQNQLLEKLSI
+374 QQQNLLLETLSI

-420 MMDIDYFKTLNDSH
+420 MLDIDYFKTLNDSH

-441 VITAVANILSR
+441 VITAVAKILGQ
-452 SIRIVDY
+452 SIRSVDY

-495 YSANGQLVSVTVSI
+495 YSVNDQIISVTVSI
-509 GVVQCQQSDDVTP
+509 GVVQCTQSDDVTP
-522 TAVFSRA
+522 TALFSRA